1 MVYILKDSFD
11 KEYAIYQNFEKK
23 VPVSKHE
30 RFRMKNMKPTDNLM
44 LNMEIASLKNAP
56 IQNSVRKHHQI
67 DTRPLLK
74 FKGETVLPH
83 YKQNLRSWSV
93 A

>member
-30 RFRMKNMKPTDNLM
+30 RFRMKNFD
-44 LNMEIASLKNAP
+44 I
-56 IQNSVRKHHQI
+56 
-67 DTRPLLK
+67 
-74 FKGETVLPH
+74 
-83 YKQNLRSWSV
+83 
-93 A
+93 